1 MTKHEK
7 QQLETVCRY
16 LHDGFADLG
25 CGRISFGV
33 ASVEQAKIL
42 LDVLLVMANRKSKQV
57 K

>member
-16 LHDGFADLG
+16 LNDGFADLG

-42 LDVLLVMANRKSKQV
+42 LDVLLAMANRKSKQA

>member
-7 QQLETVCRY
+7 QQLETICRY
-16 LHDGFADLG
+16 LNDGFADLG

-33 ASVEQAKIL
+33 TSVEQAKIL
-42 LDVLLVMANRKSKQV
+42 LDVLLAMANRKSKQA

>member
-7 QQLETVCRY
+7 QQLELVCRY
-16 LHDGFADLG
+16 MNDGFADLG

-42 LDVLLVMANRKSKQV
+42 LDVLLAMANRKLKQD